1 MSEVPHR
8 AHFGGRSLA
17 LLCGVVAILLCVV
30 RLQFTPESYPWLFP
44 DSFDWLVNG
53 LRYSGV
59 EGATFE
65 ISHRAML
72 LPLVYAALIRL
83 GLDNYVVIFGTL
95 FHCLTP
101 LVVYYFVQ
109 KTDSRR
115 VAWWAALLS
124 LLSYTALG
132 QSSFVGSDTAA
143 HFFIVAAALALST
156 FSRTGELRWI
166 TWALIAGAVGIHAQY
181 IGLILAPALFLSLF
195 LYEDNGSLRMG
206 FARCVALARSPIAYF
221 SVLLAA
227 GVGVLLFLPRLLEFK
242 VLYTERVQHGSLVS
256 FHVDQ
261 PLLYVVGLVSSFSWP
276 VVLLALIGAVTGL
289 ATASA
294 RRSTIFYLLWILDIF
309 LFFSFLYTWKDVRF
323 LLYVTIPVMVLASRG
338 LVLIL
343 SAFRTNGGIQGL
355 GAMIG
360 RTACVGVVLFFAV
373 APSTSDPFDY
383 SFAITPWSSAAF
395 DKESFVKPFSKAPQI
410 YFLSHFEEGKKE
422 LENRLR
428 PSYDELG
435 YSVPLSTMLHEF
447 RRSRHDEW
455 RSQDLFLWTPNI
467 SPSQAYIL
475 GNRTTLYAQKLVAL
489 VTSMEQLADV
499 LVSEKNV
506 VIVRSGEV
514 QSLKERF
521 VGQSSFTA
529 LPTSAPEFVFLRG
542 GSAESVSLAP
552 AKEVPSFVSKVT
564 AAEFPYALFD
574 GIRHDPSNFTAAPLG
589 SPIQIDF
596 SKRVGVRELKV
607 GLWDFDGRTY
617 RFSAQGLVEEGW
629 IALGEWEGTGE
640 LTIPLA
646 SREMAGMRLVGLHN
660 SNVDQNPENRVF
672 HVLELEITTAP

>member
-8 AHFGGRSLA
+8 ARLGGLSLT
-17 LLCGVVAILLCVV
+17 LLCGVVAILLCAV
-30 RLQFTPESYPWLFP
+30 RLLFTPESYPWLFP

-72 LPLVYAALIRL
+72 LPLVYAGLIRL
-83 GLDNYVVIFGTL
+83 GIDNLIVLFGTL

-109 KTDSRR
+109 KTDSRK

-143 HFFIVAAALALST
+143 HFFLVVTALALST

-166 TWALIAGAVGIHAQY
+166 TWALIAGAVGVHAQY
-181 IGLILAPALFLSLF
+181 IGIILAPALVLSLF
-195 LYEDNGSLRMG
+195 LFEEKGTMRIG
-206 FARCVALARSPIAYF
+206 FGRCAALVRSPQAYCA
-221 SVLLAA
+221 VLLAL
-227 GVGVLLFLPRLLEFK
+227 GVGLLLFLPRLLEFK
-242 VLYTERVQHGSLVS
+242 VLYTERVQHGSLVR

-261 PLLYVVGLVSSFSWP
+261 PLLYIVGIVSSFSWP
-276 VVLLALIGAVTGL
+276 IALLALIGTFTGL
-289 ATASA
+289 AAASA

-323 LLYVTIPVMVLASRG
+323 LLYVTVPVMVLASRG
-338 LVLIL
+338 LVWIL
-343 SAFRTNGGIQGL
+343 SAFRANGGIQGL
-355 GAMIG
+355 AAMFG
-360 RTACVGVVLFFAV
+360 RTVCVGITLFFTL

-383 SFAITPWSSAAF
+383 SFALTPWSSATF
-395 DKESFVKPFSKAPQI
+395 DKEALVKPFSKAPQI
-410 YFLSHFEEGKKE
+410 YFLSHPEEGKKE

-455 RSQDLFLWTPNI
+455 SSQNLFLWTPNI

-489 VTSMEQLADV
+489 VTSMDELAST
-499 LVSEKNV
+499 LAGKNNV

-514 QSLKERF
+514 QSLRERF
-521 VGQSSFTA
+521 VGQSSFAA

-542 GSAESVSLAP
+542 GSAESISLAP
-552 AKEVPSFVSKVT
+552 VKELPSFVSKIT
-564 AAEFPYALFD
+564 AAEYPHALFD

-596 SKRVGVRELKV
+596 SKRIGVRELKV

-617 RFSAQGLVEEGW
+617 RFSAQGMAEEGW
-629 IALGEWEGTGE
+629 ISFGEWEGKGE
-640 LTIPLA
+640 MTISLS
-646 SREMAGMRLVGLHN
+646 SRKMSGVRLVGLHN
-660 SNVDQNPENRVF
+660 SNLDQNPENRVF